1 MNRRLLILGS
11 ITGIGIVLALGIICF
26 RVPDEKSKKQEKE
39 VRISEPERPVAAGF
53 PQITSSYGMRIIEAE
68 SKDVFQIVNPEDDK
82 TTAIRLRLV
91 HALPDT
97 LSAKDRAAIVEYLK
111 YGPNSDIEYVIK
123 NDLMNKL
130 RNQKVLPPELTG
142 ALLDLYSDREQ
153 DMVVRSYA
161 LQHLRPQYELTGEV
175 EIAKA
180 FLAALDESENEIA
193 GGALLALRYLATE
206 YPDEFSAPEV
216 SSRAAQI
223 AADTNCYILTRIS
236 AIQVASQ
243 LGNSEVAIV
252 ARQLAE
258 DETTPLVLRLSAVAG
273 LGILKSPESVP
284 LLQTLA
290 KREDPIGNAA
300 RAALV
305 RIN

>member
-1 MNRRLLILGS
+1 MLRRSRPAPHKL
-11 ITGIGIVLALGIICF
+11 
-26 RVPDEKSKKQEKE
+26 Q
-39 VRISEPERPVAAGF
+39 RI
-53 PQITSSYGMRIIEAE
+53 
-68 SKDVFQIVNPEDDK
+68 QIV
-82 TTAIRLRLV
+82 I
-91 HALPDT
+91 
-97 LSAKDRAAIVEYLK
+97 
-111 YGPNSDIEYVIK
+111 
-123 NDLMNKL
+123 
-130 RNQKVLPPELTG
+130 
-142 ALLDLYSDREQ
+142 
-153 DMVVRSYA
+153 
-161 LQHLRPQYELTGEV
+161 
-175 EIAKA
+175 
-180 FLAALDESENEIA
+180 F
-193 GGALLALRYLATE
+193 
-206 YPDEFSAPEV
+206 
-216 SSRAAQI
+216 
-223 AADTNCYILTRIS
+223 LTRIS

>member
-161 LQHLRPQYELTGEV
+161 LQHLRPQYELT
-175 EIAKA
+175 
-180 FLAALDESENEIA
+180 
-193 GGALLALRYLATE
+193 
-206 YPDEFSAPEV
+206 
-216 SSRAAQI
+216 
-223 AADTNCYILTRIS
+223 
-236 AIQVASQ
+236 
-243 LGNSEVAIV
+243 
-252 ARQLAE
+252 
-258 DETTPLVLRLSAVAG
+258 
-273 LGILKSPESVP
+273 
-284 LLQTLA
+284 
-290 KREDPIGNAA
+290 
-300 RAALV
+300 
-305 RIN
+305 